1 MFKDEL
7 GTLRDTTMKHC
18 VKPNAVPRFYKP
30 WSVPFAMKHKVEKEL
45 ERLQQLGIIESIK
58 FSDWVAP
65 IAPVLKDD
73 GTVHICGDYKLT
85 INQAAKLETYPIP
98 RVEDLFSMLAGG
110 KTFTKLDMSHAY
122 QQLLLD
128 EMSNT
133 SRSTLTKACLN
144 ITGWCLGWHLARPFL
159 KDNGK
164 LVAGNSRCGSVPRR
178 HTDHRENRRGSP
190 RSGSYEDVTG
200 RAATKT
206 MQMFIPGRECNIPG
220 TSNIS
225 PVPLSRARKSQR
237 HQGSSQAGKHD
248 KT

>member
-30 WSVPFAMKHKVEKEL
+30 GSVPFAMKHKVEKEL
-45 ERLQQLGIIESIK
+45 ERLQQLGIIESMK
-58 FSDWVAP
+58 FSDWATP
-65 IAPVLKDD
+65 ITPVLKDD

-128 EMSNT
+128 EMSKQYITINT
-133 SRSTLTKACLN
+133 HKGLFKYNRLVFGVASSPAIFKGQWKAC
-144 ITGWCLGWHLARPFL
+144 
-159 KDNGK
+159 
-164 LVAGNSRCGSVPRR
+164 CGEFQ
-178 HTDHRENRRGSP
+178 TW
-190 RSGSYEDVTG
+190 
-200 RAATKT
+200 
-206 MQMFIPGRECNIPG
+206 QC
-220 TSNIS
+220 TS
-225 PVPLSRARKSQR
+225 
-237 HQGSSQAGKHD
+237 
-248 KT
+248 TTY